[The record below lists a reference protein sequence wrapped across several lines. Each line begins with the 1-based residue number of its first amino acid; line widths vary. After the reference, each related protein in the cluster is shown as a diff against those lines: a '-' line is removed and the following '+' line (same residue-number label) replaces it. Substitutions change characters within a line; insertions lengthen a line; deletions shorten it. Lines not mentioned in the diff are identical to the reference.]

1 MDPIA
6 MALLFAAAFA
16 ASALACGQVRRLLLK
31 HRVLDR
37 PVERSVHA
45 VPVPRGAGLALVPI
59 LALLW
64 LAAPWVDPEAA
75 ALPWPVLAG
84 TVLVA
89 LVSWRDDLAGLPA
102 LPRLGVQAVAVLLG
116 LLALAGLPPLFQG
129 WLPRPLDLAAGA
141 LLWLWFLN
149 LYNFMDGSDAVAGG
163 QALTVGIG
171 IAAIALD
178 QGWLGLTAYQGL
190 ALAGVALGFL
200 LWNRPP
206 AKIFLGDV
214 GSIPLGY
221 LIGWLLLWAA
231 SRGAWAAALILPA
244 WFLAD
249 TTITLARRALRGAP
263 LLRSHAEHSNQQA
276 IKLGHSHAYVAWLAL
291 AANLALMILAVGA
304 ERGERLAGFVG
315 AAATVWLLWR
325 RLKRPPR
332 ES

>member
-1 MDPIA
+1 
-6 MALLFAAAFA
+6 MALLLALAFA
-16 ASALACGQVRRLLLK
+16 ASALACGQVRRLLLA

-45 VPVPRGAGLALVPI
+45 APVPRGAGLALVPI

-64 LAAPWVDPEAA
+64 VAAPLIDSEAT

-84 TVLVA
+84 TALVA
-89 LVSWRDDLAGLPA
+89 FVSWRDDLAGLPP
-102 LPRLGVQAVAVLLG
+102 LPRLGAQGVAVLLG
-116 LLALAGLPPLFQG
+116 LVALAELPPLFQG

-171 IAAIALD
+171 TATIALD
-178 QGWLGLTAYQGL
+178 QGWLGLTVYQGV

-200 LWNRPP
+200 VWNRPP
-206 AKIFLGDV
+206 ARIFLGDV

-231 SRGAWAAALILPA
+231 TKGAWAAALILPA

-249 TTITLARRALRGAP
+249 TTITLARRALKGAP
-263 LLRSHAEHSNQQA
+263 LLQSHAEHSNQQA
-276 IKLGHSHAYVAWLAL
+276 IKLGHSHAHVALLAL
-291 AANLALMILAVGA
+291 AANLALMVFAVGA
-304 ERGERLAGFVG
+304 ERGERLVGFVG

-332 ES
+332 PS